1 MPIDLKTDKLITL
14 SEACRM
20 LPKRPNPSTLWRWRS
35 RGVQVGGKRIWLECV
50 RVGRSWYTT
59 RAAFVEFMQQ
69 QTAGTGPGTQCINT
83 PSGRSAVSLDRL
95 VEAGL
100 VKPDD

>member
-1 MPIDLKTDKLITL
+1 MPIDLSTDKLITL
-14 SEACRM
+14 YEACRI

-35 RGVQVGGKRIWLECV
+35 RGVQVDGQRICLECV

-59 RAAFVEFMQQ
+59 RAAFAEFMKQ
-69 QTAGTGPGTQCINT
+69 QTAAAASAQRTNT
-83 PSGRSAVSLDRL
+83 APERSTAGFNRL

-100 VKPDD
+100 VKPDE